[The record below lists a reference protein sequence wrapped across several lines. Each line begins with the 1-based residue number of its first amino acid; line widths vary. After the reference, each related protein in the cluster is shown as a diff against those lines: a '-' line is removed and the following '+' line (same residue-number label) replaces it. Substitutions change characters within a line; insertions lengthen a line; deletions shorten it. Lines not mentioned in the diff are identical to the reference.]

1 MNKNNIYTLEDR
13 GILYLQGENI
23 LEFLQNLITNDIN
36 KVKENNSCFA
46 SLLTPQGK
54 YLFDFIIIKHKN
66 GYFLDCEKKQIDQLY
81 KQLNIYKLRS
91 KVEILNLSNEFV
103 VAAISRG
110 KFLSLQNA
118 KDESGF
124 TMNYNQD
131 SIILDP

>member
-13 GILYLQGENI
+13 GILYLQGEDV
-23 LEFLQNLITNDIN
+23 LEFLQNLITNDIH
-36 KVKENNSCFA
+36 KVKESYSCFA

-91 KVEILNLSNEFV
+91 
-103 VAAISRG
+103 
-110 KFLSLQNA
+110 
-118 KDESGF
+118 
-124 TMNYNQD
+124 
-131 SIILDP
+131 